1 MEDKFR
7 IWFCFFGP
15 AGVLFV
21 AFVVS
26 PVFVFFVAFAP
37 CSAFMV
43 LRRVCRL
50 QFVWLLRFVRSCDLF
65 CFSLLWPSLILI
77 LPCLCY
83 VYECFV
89 ADCILLFVLFSVRFW
104 RTRSL
109 GCPPL
114 PSDNLMLGI
123 DARLLSPPR
132 FWEKT
137 ITTCPC
143 RVIPVT
149 KKGYSGDFDELRV
162 RSSLRFQTTPSN
174 RIVQSN
180 YQIIFVVMLS
190 D

>member
-77 LPCLCY
+77 LHCLCY

-89 ADCILLFVLFSVRFW
+89 ADCILLFVLFSVRF
-104 RTRSL
+104 
-109 GCPPL
+109 
-114 PSDNLMLGI
+114 
-123 DARLLSPPR
+123 
-132 FWEKT
+132 
-137 ITTCPC
+137 
-143 RVIPVT
+143 
-149 KKGYSGDFDELRV
+149 
-162 RSSLRFQTTPSN
+162 
-174 RIVQSN
+174 
-180 YQIIFVVMLS
+180 
-190 D
+190 